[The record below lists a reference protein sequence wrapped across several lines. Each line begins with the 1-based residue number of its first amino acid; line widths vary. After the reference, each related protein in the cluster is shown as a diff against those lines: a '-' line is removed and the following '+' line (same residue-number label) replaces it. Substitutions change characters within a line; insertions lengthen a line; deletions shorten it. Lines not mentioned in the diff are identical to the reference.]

1 MGAMATPKIVLF
13 YVFTPLPDP
22 EAVRLWQHTLAESL
36 GLKGRVI
43 ISEHGINA
51 TLGGD
56 IGEVKAYVRATKS
69 YEPFRGA
76 DIKWSNGQGDDFP
89 RLSVKVRPELVTFGT
104 DDEITVTADGVQGG
118 GTHLKPGALH
128 KLMDERGD
136 EVVFFDGRNA
146 MEAQIGKFRDAIVP
160 DTETTR
166 DFIAE
171 IESGKYDDLKDKPV
185 VTYCTGGIRCEVLS
199 VLMRNRGFN
208 EVYQL
213 DGGIVRYGETFGNSG
228 YWDGS
233 LYVFDKR
240 MHVEFGA
247 GAESIGRCVACG
259 ESTPEFVNCADLAC
273 RKLYLRCA
281 ECTAAGR
288 QPRCT
293 ECVAAPYPA
302 EAAAG

>member
-1 MGAMATPKIVLF
+1 MATPKIVLF

>member
-1 MGAMATPKIVLF
+1 MGIMATPKIVLF

-199 VLMRNRGFN
+199 VLMRNRGFS

-259 ESTPEFVNCADLAC
+259 EATPEFVNCADLAC
-273 RKLYLRCA
+273 RRQYLRCA

-288 QPRCT
+288 QPRCP

>member
-1 MGAMATPKIVLF
+1 MGVMATPKIVLF